1 MNHRSR
7 YVSIHYEGFRLD
19 CEYEYE
25 PAEPGDL
32 YCPPSSERFGVI
44 EAVNPQGV
52 DIIDTLTTSEQMY
65 LNQLAIHELEKG
77 LEP

>member
-1 MNHRSR
+1 LIASTNTNPQSLATSTAR
-7 YVSIHYEGFRLD
+7 
-19 CEYEYE
+19 
-25 PAEPGDL
+25 
-32 YCPPSSERFGVI
+32 RFGVI